1 MRTACHSLPVE
12 LCCLRHFAH
21 FAVKIS
27 ERCSDSGGANMVFAV
42 RLLQGR
48 QRNYEESLG
57 ALVPEGGVVTR
68 SLVVKRKQMKVRL

>member
-1 MRTACHSLPVE
+1 
-12 LCCLRHFAH
+12 LRHFAH

-27 ERCSDSGGANMVFAV
+27 ERCSGSGGANMVFAV

-68 SLVVKRKQMKVRL
+68 RVWLYIYIYIYIYIKSKK